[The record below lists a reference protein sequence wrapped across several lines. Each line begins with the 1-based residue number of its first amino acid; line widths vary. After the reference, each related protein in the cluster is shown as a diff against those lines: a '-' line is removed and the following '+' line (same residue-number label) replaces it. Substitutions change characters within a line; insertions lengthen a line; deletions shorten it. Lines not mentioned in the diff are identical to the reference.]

1 MIAAV
6 GTYTESTGLTSAWS
20 ETMARY
26 TPSLSPDHADK
37 PQILL
42 VPGLNDSGPEHW
54 QTRWEAEL
62 PDAQRVQLGQ
72 WDDPVRNLWVNRL
85 NLAVHKAGKPV
96 ILVAHSLGCHAVAW
110 WAEFEQTIRSFPVVG
125 ALLVAP
131 PGVEGP
137 EADQR
142 LRRFGPV
149 IQGRL
154 PFQSLLVASEDD
166 SYASLGQAKRMARK
180 WGSQLINA
188 GPLGHINADSGIG
201 SWPYGK
207 FLLRQLMRMVGP
219 DAEAA
224 VRDPVA
230 AHRKRWVDSVSAV
243 SI

>member
-1 MIAAV
+1 
-6 GTYTESTGLTSAWS
+6 
-20 ETMARY
+20 MARY
-26 TPSLSPDHADK
+26 TPSPSPDHADE
-37 PQILL
+37 PRILL

-85 NLAVHKAGKPV
+85 NLAVHKAGRPV

-131 PGVEGP
+131 PDVEGP
-137 EADQR
+137 AADLR

-166 SYASLGQAKRMARK
+166 PYASLGQAKRMARK

-188 GPLGHINADSGIG
+188 GPLGHINADSAIG

-207 FLLRQLMRMVGP
+207 FLLRQLMRMVAP
-219 DAEAA
+219 DTEAA
-224 VRDPVA
+224 VSDPVA
-230 AHRKRWVDSVSAV
+230 RHRQRWVDSVSGV
-243 SI
+243 SM